1 MPHYPIRTFQSSND
15 LEAWLDGLDYKSF
28 WHAIVAHAVELPPKT
43 QCDAM
48 IAEGGVTL
56 HVMLS
61 NLRSMAANQIGQRY
75 NLKWD
80 SSFFGPLPPLNKDD
94 FADL

>member
-1 MPHYPIRTFQSSND
+1 MPHYPIRTFRSSND

-28 WHAIVAHAVELPPKT
+28 WQAIVAHAVELPPKT
-43 QCDAM
+43 ECDAR
-48 IAEGGVTL
+48 IAEGGVTQ

-61 NLRSMAANQIGQRY
+61 NLRSMAADQIEQRY
-75 NLKWD
+75 KLKWD
-80 SSFFGPLPPLNKDD
+80 SSFFGPLPPLNEDD